1 MSSRTL
7 YRLSGATLI
16 VGSLLLSIGTVLT
29 STLYGNATPQQIL
42 SLPWLLLGLMIFIG
56 SLLFVIG
63 LPGMYLR
70 QAGRAGVLGL
80 IGFIL
85 LFFALLLAGVVF
97 IGVQVIVFPFLAQKA
112 PQLVGPTNTPG
123 SAVLLLLISGLLLS
137 IGPVVL
143 GIATMRARV
152 FPRLAGV
159 LLIVSGVASLV
170 AQLPGI
176 LGTILEVISFI
187 TLAVACVWCG
197 SRLLRRQDE
206 TVEAVARPPAEA
218 GVSR

>member
-1 MSSRTL
+1 MTSRTL
-7 YRLSGATLI
+7 YRLSGGTLI
-16 VGSLLLSIGTVLT
+16 VGSLPLSIGTVLT
-29 STLYGNATPQQIL
+29 TTLYGNATPQQIL
-42 SLPWLLLGLMIFIG
+42 SLSWLLVSLMIFIG

-80 IGFIL
+80 VGFIL
-85 LFFALLLAGVVF
+85 LFFAMLLAGAVF
-97 IGVQVIVFPFLAQKA
+97 IGVQVIVFPTLAQKA
-112 PQLVGPTNTPG
+112 PQLIGPTNTPSG
-123 SAVLLLLISGLLLS
+123 AVLLLLISGLMLS

-170 AQLPGI
+170 AMLPGI
-176 LGTILEVISFI
+176 LGTILEVVSAI

-197 SRLLRRQDE
+197 SRLLTRQDE
-206 TVEAVARPPAEA
+206 TVEAVARPTAEA